1 MTLLRTS
8 NNVQSNGD
16 SSSAKTQLHQT
27 IRKTTKRTDLHAANT
42 VGTMAHVGLRV
53 VNAKTKPTII
63 KQQQPS
69 TKCLG
74 VFGANLDEESN
85 QLVKMIFKKSDI
97 H

>member
-1 MTLLRTS
+1 
-8 NNVQSNGD
+8 
-16 SSSAKTQLHQT
+16 
-27 IRKTTKRTDLHAANT
+27 
-42 VGTMAHVGLRV
+42 MAHVGLRV